1 MQMTSTRAEL
11 VDIRD
16 VGGPGDGVTAT
27 VPRAEFE
34 AALASEQPAEL
45 VLDVARTD
53 GETQMVEI
61 AWSRS
66 DLERLLDE
74 TPGDTITLAFEQE
87 ELERLLSDVEG
98 HGLREK
104 ALVLT
109 VAVAAAAGGAS
120 SAAAHVQDEASLSAR
135 GITPSIVAVHD
146 EASLAERGIV
156 PLASEIPYLSQGV
169 GVTRPA
175 PQAVAAEHDEATLAA
190 RGITPVT
197 PAEHDEATLA
207 ARGITPAAAG
217 EIPYLSQGVGVTRP
231 APQAVAAEHDEAT
244 LAARGITPAPAAE
257 HDEATLAARGITPAV
272 PAEHDE
278 ATLAARGI
286 TPAIP
291 AEHDE
296 ATLAA
301 RGIEPTAVPASDG
314 GSGIEVPALDAT
326 TLAAAGGLAALGL
339 AITAAG
345 FAVRRQQ
352 PSQPA

>member
-1 MQMTSTRAEL
+1 MQMTSTRASL
-11 VDIRD
+11 ADIRD
-16 VGGPGDGVTAT
+16 VAGPGDGVTAT

-45 VLDVARTD
+45 VLDVARSD

-74 TPGDTITLAFEQE
+74 TPGDTITLAFDQE

-146 EASLAERGIV
+146 EQSLAERGIV
-156 PLASEIPYLSQGV
+156 PLVASSEIPYLSQGVGVTRPAPEASAAASEIPYLSQGV

-175 PQAVAAEHDEATLAA
+175 PEAGAAEHDEATLAA

-197 PAEHDEATLA
+197 PAEHDEASLA
-207 ARGITPAAAG
+207 DRGI
-217 EIPYLSQGVGVTRP
+217 R
-231 APQAVAAEHDEAT
+231 
-244 LAARGITPAPAAE
+244 
-257 HDEATLAARGITPAV
+257 PAV

-286 TPAIP
+286 TPVAP
-291 AEHDE
+291 AGDE
-296 ATLAA
+296 
-301 RGIEPTAVPASDG
+301 
-314 GSGIEVPALDAT
+314 GSGIEVPTVDAT

-345 FAVRRQQ
+345 FAYRRQH
-352 PSQPA
+352 PPRPA

>member
-175 PQAVAAEHDEATLAA
+175 P
-190 RGITPVT
+190 P
-197 PAEHDEATLA
+197 
-207 ARGITPAAAG
+207 
-217 EIPYLSQGVGVTRP
+217 
-231 APQAVAAEHDEAT
+231 AVAAEHDEAT

>member
-45 VLDVARTD
+45 VLDVARSD

-175 PQAVAAEHDEATLAA
+175 PDAVAAEHDEASLAARGITPVTPAEHDEASLAARGITPEASEIPYLSQGVGVTRPAPDAVAAEHDEATLAA

-197 PAEHDEATLA
+197 
-207 ARGITPAAAG
+207 
-217 EIPYLSQGVGVTRP
+217 
-231 APQAVAAEHDEAT
+231 
-244 LAARGITPAPAAE
+244 
-257 HDEATLAARGITPAV
+257 
-272 PAEHDE
+272 
-278 ATLAARGI
+278 
-286 TPAIP
+286 P

-326 TLAAAGGLAALGL
+326 TLATAGGLAALGL

>member
-190 RGITPVT
+190 RGITP
-197 PAEHDEATLA
+197 
-207 ARGITPAAAG
+207 
-217 EIPYLSQGVGVTRP
+217 
-231 APQAVAAEHDEAT
+231 
-244 LAARGITPAPAAE
+244 APAAE

-314 GSGIEVPALDAT
+314 GSGIDVPALDAT

>member
-11 VDIRD
+11 VGIRD

-45 VLDVARTD
+45 VLDVARSD

-87 ELERLLSDVEG
+87 ELERLLNDVEA

-120 SAAAHVQDEASLSAR
+120 SAVAHVQDEASLSAR

-156 PLASEIPYLSQGV
+156 PLVASAHDEATLAARGITPAAASEIPYLSQGV

-175 PQAVAAEHDEATLAA
+175 PPAVAA
-190 RGITPVT
+190 
-197 PAEHDEATLA
+197 
-207 ARGITPAAAG
+207 
-217 EIPYLSQGVGVTRP
+217 S
-231 APQAVAAEHDEAT
+231 
-244 LAARGITPAPAAE
+244 

-272 PAEHDE
+272 AAEHDE
-278 ATLAARGI
+278 ATLTARGI
-286 TPAIP
+286 TPAIA

-301 RGIEPTAVPASDG
+301 RGIEPTAPPVSDG
-314 GSGIEVPALDAT
+314 GSGIEVPSLDAT
-326 TLAAAGGLAALGL
+326 TLATAGGLAALGL

-345 FAVRRQQ
+345 FAVRRRGT
-352 PSQPA
+352 QPA